1 MVFGHL
7 ESQLMAYLYG
17 SDYATVSL
25 GSRIYF
31 FYEKSQN
38 MKIRMIIA
46 VTVSCIRP
54 CDVL

>member
-25 GSRIYF
+25 GSRIRF
-31 FYEKSQN
+31 FMKSR
-38 MKIRMIIA
+38 KIWK
-46 VTVSCIRP
+46 SEW
-54 CDVL
+54 L